1 MFGFTLSLLFV
12 AGVAATYLFRDCL
25 ERLVRRRKAT
35 RGRVVTRSGGDKHGD
50 KGLRLWGP
58 FQVTV
63 DDCREHFAA
72 AGKSKSGKSYIQRRL
87 MADVLTSIRP
97 GSNRRCYIFDA
108 KNEIIPFLMKIG
120 VSCPVFSINPLESR
134 TDMPISISWDCRT
147 DITSIARAQNL
158 AAKLVPSHNEGS
170 GKYFTDA
177 ARLLVRGMCE
187 SFIRH
192 NSDSCR
198 GWTFTD
204 LVYASTCPKRMV
216 SVLERDE
223 WGLEDLNGLMKD
235 ERTAY
240 QVFTTL
246 YSKMSLFRPVAG
258 LWAHSA
264 ESLSLRDWVES
275 DSILT
280 FGSNATVSEAVN
292 PVYGLLFQMLV
303 EEVDEQVDSETR
315 ETWVWLDEVRIC
327 EPILQSGMLSTF
339 AVKARSKG
347 GILVIGFQDIEG
359 FKLAAGDDKAAMEI
373 IGQCGHQAILRLASH
388 ESAEWASRQIG
399 QHETIESLVANAG
412 EITSRSRSLSET
424 YRLKDAM
431 LPSEFMN
438 FKKASPRTGIPG
450 CFVAPERNPVVRAIS
465 PREFDRLVVSD
476 REKEKHGI
484 QRRSDVQ
491 QQMPRWSIRRIQEL
505 GLELDTTNGTK
516 RRKTREPFRKQADV
530 DKQIIFEA
538 ANREAQK
545 FDQTLNI
552 AF

>member
-1 MFGFTLSLLFV
+1 MNTWLPGFIFV
-12 AGVAATYLFRDCL
+12 AVSTCIYVFRDYIG
-25 ERLVRRRKAT
+25 RAIRRRLAT
-35 RGRVVTRSGGDKHGD
+35 RGRQVNRSGGDKSKNGD
-50 KGLRLWGP
+50 RLWGP
-58 FQVTV
+58 FSVTP
-63 DDCREHFAA
+63 DDCREHFLA

-87 MADVLTSIRP
+87 MAEVLTSIKE
-97 GSNRRCYIFDA
+97 GANRRCYIFDA
-108 KNEIIPFLMKIG
+108 KNEIVPYLMKIG
-120 VSCPVFSINPLESR
+120 VTCPVFSINPLESR
-134 TDMPISISWDCRT
+134 TEMPMSVSWDCRK

-192 NSDSCR
+192 NSDATK
-198 GWTFTD
+198 GWTFSD
-204 LVYASTCPKRMV
+204 LVYASTCPKRLV
-216 SVLERDE
+216 AVLERDE

-246 YSKMSLFRPVAG
+246 YSKMSIFRPVAG
-258 LWAHSA
+258 LWSRSTSA
-264 ESLSLRDWVES
+264 LSLRDWVQS

-292 PVYGLLFQMLV
+292 PVYGLIFQMLV
-303 EEVDEQVDSETR
+303 EEVDEQVDSESR

-388 ESAEWASRQIG
+388 ESAEWASKQIG
-399 QHETIESLVANAG
+399 QHETIESLVSNSG
-412 EITSRSRSLSET
+412 EITSRSRSVNET
-424 YRLKDAM
+424 YRLKDAI

-450 CFVAPERNPVVRAIS
+450 CFVAPERNPIVRAIS
-465 PREFDRLVVSD
+465 PREFDRFVISD
-476 REKEKHGI
+476 RDKEEYGI
-484 QRRSDVQ
+484 CRRTDSEQ
-491 QQMPRWSIRRIQEL
+491 EMIRWSIDREQQL
-505 GLELDTTNGTK
+505 GLELERTAHPPRNEMRSVLQTPK
-516 RRKTREPFRKQADV
+516 RSEKER
-530 DKQIIFEA
+530 IFEE
-538 ANREAQK
+538 ANREAQLY
-545 FDQTLNI
+545 DETLNV